1 MYVPRGGGAP
11 PQWDRT
17 VPWCI
22 GRRVVDK
29 VPCALRFGAPPLEGE
44 SKEGG
49 REVEEGGAGSIIT
62 RRGGGLLPLSTGG
75 GSC

>member
-1 MYVPRGGGAP
+1 MEGTPS
-11 PQWDRT
+11 QWDGT
-17 VPWCI
+17 MPWRAR
-22 GRRVVDK
+22 RRVAGK

>member
-29 VPCALRFGAPPLEGE
+29 VPCALRFGVPTP
-44 SKEGG
+44 EGG
-49 REVEEGGAGSIIT
+49 EEIGEDGGYVEEDRAGS
-62 RRGGGLLPLSTGG
+62 PSY
-75 GSC
+75 